1 MTVPNAGSRF
11 TRYET
16 PPRARTASYSR
27 TPGGGSTPGASPA
40 HPTAMSRSSRRSYQ
54 TDAYYEA
61 DYSAEPT
68 PRRYAGTSST
78 CNTKNSSSSNDTT
91 SIASPLVNDP
101 FRHLYSS
108 RFRRFRSY
116 DEFSQGSG
124 ASHDDYDTSLINE
137 AKINDDDLPPP
148 PRRHAVQSVVTSV
161 EPSAPPPL
169 LLPPPDIRHLQ
180 KERVHLLEQLEEC
193 HSSGDEGFAPKKRP
207 KLDVPSAI
215 LCEDDEPEIASL
227 LVTSHS
233 GRKGMDVRR
242 VSDSKILVH
251 HTTRRGS
258 CEGRGPGP
266 CKRRRDT
273 ASRLVSRL
281 FRLI

>member
-1 MTVPNAGSRF
+1 MTVPSAGSRF

-40 HPTAMSRSSRRSYQ
+40 HPTAMSRSSSRRNYQ
-54 TDAYYEA
+54 TDPYYEA
-61 DYSAEPT
+61 DYTEPAS
-68 PRRYAGTSST
+68 RRYGGTSAT
-78 CNTKNSSSSNDTT
+78 CDTKSCHDAT
-91 SIASPLVNDP
+91 ASPLVDS
-101 FRHLYSS
+101 FGHFYSS

-124 ASHDDYDTSLINE
+124 ASHDDYETSVLVDGKLN
-137 AKINDDDLPPP
+137 NDDDLPPP

-161 EPSAPPPL
+161 EPPAPPPP

-193 HSSGDEGFAPKKRP
+193 HSSGDEGFSPKKRP
-207 KLDVPSAI
+207 KLDGPSAV
-215 LCEDDEPEIASL
+215 LCEDDEPELASL

-233 GRKGMDVRR
+233 GRKGIDVRR
-242 VSDSKILVH
+242 VSEGKIIIH
-251 HTTRRGS
+251 HGGRRGS
-258 CEGRGPGP
+258 CDGRGPAP

-273 ASRLVSRL
+273 ASR
-281 FRLI
+281 